1 MRKYISKACVSFVAI
16 VAIAVLPLQIVAQTH
31 YKPHISIGGHAGM
44 TMSRMSFS
52 PSVPQTWND
61 GMVIGV
67 SASYS
72 EEKIFGLIG
81 ELNMAQRGWK
91 ESFEDNPGLEYKRT
105 LTYLELPL
113 LTHIYFGPKRVKF
126 FFNAGPQF
134 SVMLSDKI
142 TANFDYN
149 DPASAGIEATRRVNQ
164 MSNEIKNKFDYGIVA
179 GLGLEFWMR
188 PRHSLK
194 LEGRFYYGLGN
205 IYPSSKSDEFSASRN
220 MALEITL
227 GYNFRLR

>member
-1 MRKYISKACVSFVAI
+1 MKKIIINICSVILAAGMAF
-16 VAIAVLPLQIVAQTH
+16 LPSGASAQTH
-31 YKPHISIGGHAGM
+31 YKPHISVGGHAGM

-52 PSVPQTWND
+52 PSVPQSWNE
-61 GMVIGV
+61 GLVIGV
-67 SASYS
+67 SARYT

-81 ELNMAQRGWK
+81 ELNMSQRGWK

-134 SVMLSDKI
+134 SLMLSDKI

-149 DPASAGIEATRRVNQ
+149 NPSEAGIDATRRVNQ

-179 GLGLEFWMR
+179 GFGMEFWMR
-188 PRHSLK
+188 PRHSFT

-205 IYPSSKSDEFSASRN
+205 IFPASKSDEFSASRN
-220 MALEITL
+220 MTLEVTL
-227 GYNFRLR
+227 GYNFRLK